1 MLDDLVELALDVA
14 ADLGA
19 EGVEGAVERRR
30 EKKQKKTVSPAPK
43 RTEKDPWTAEQ
54 EKLPWEG

>member
-19 EGVEGAVERRR
+19 EGVKGAVERRR
-30 EKKQKKTVSPAPK
+30 EKSKKSPCRLHPNGQKKIHGQQS
-43 RTEKDPWTAEQ
+43 R
-54 EKLPWEG
+54 

>member
-19 EGVEGAVERRR
+19 EGVKGAVERRR
-30 EKKQKKTVSPAPK
+30 EKKQKRPCRLHPNGQKKIHGQQS
-43 RTEKDPWTAEQ
+43 R
-54 EKLPWEG
+54 